1 MTITPSISS
10 MIASQCHPHL
20 PPKQLRQ
27 YYLLVIVLYAPR
39 SSKKS
44 HRTTGKRI
52 WLDQHSYTPVKLEP
66 DSHTPKADISLFPRK
81 KNVAGPCICA
91 RYCNLWLPSSL
102 VCSRYIAPAN
112 HSLSKGTG
120 SIHSLPERRAEGHKP
135 TVSTLPFQ
143 QQEHIPRMLRVR
155 EKQVVLWKA
164 KPATYCFDAPC
175 L

>member
-39 SSKKS
+39 SSKTS

-81 KNVAGPCICA
+81 KK
-91 RYCNLWLPSSL
+91 
-102 VCSRYIAPAN
+102 CSWAM
-112 HSLSKGTG
+112 HL
-120 SIHSLPERRAEGHKP
+120 
-135 TVSTLPFQ
+135 
-143 QQEHIPRMLRVR
+143 
-155 EKQVVLWKA
+155 
-164 KPATYCFDAPC
+164 C
-175 L
+175 